1 MHPPYIWVVVILRRD
16 PELPL
21 TPLILMVGTVDAAV
35 LVVADVA
42 VIIVVPVAVPLGI
55 ADTLMVAVIVYALP
69 GVPNELVIGVVAVS
83 ARISVGDQ
91 SAELIVMVSHEYIL
105 LIFQVVLTFVVI
117 RSCHIVCV
125 AAASLCRVDLT

>member
-1 MHPPYIWVVVILRRD
+1 
-16 PELPL
+16 
-21 TPLILMVGTVDAAV
+21 MVGTVDATI

-42 VIIVVPVAVPLGI
+42 VIIVVPVTVPLGI
-55 ADTLMVAVIVYALP
+55 ADALVVAVIVYALL

-83 ARISVGDQ
+83 ARISVGNQ

-117 RSCHIVCV
+117 RSCHIERV
-125 AAASLCRVDLT
+125 AAASLCCVDLT